1 MTMTFSVLLSGCRH
15 PGGEWF
21 EQNDIQK
28 VIDGLKEIP
37 AGKRTP
43 ELAKVHI
50 SVAEIGE
57 AGQELYEIKIYRSA
71 VQNSVDAALSK
82 IKEHRNEAS
91 RSLKTAERG

>member
-57 AGQELYEIKIYRSA
+57 AGQELYEIK
-71 VQNSVDAALSK
+71 NLSK
-82 IKEHRNEAS
+82 CCPKFSRCSVIKDKGTQE
-91 RSLKTAERG
+91 

>member
-1 MTMTFSVLLSGCRH
+1 MTMTFSALLSGCGH

-28 VIDGLKEIP
+28 VIDGLKEIFS
-37 AGKRTP
+37 GKRAP

-57 AGQELYEIKIYRSA
+57 AGQELYEIK
-71 VQNSVDAALSK
+71 NLSK
-82 IKEHRNEAS
+82 YCPKFSRCSVIKDKGTQE
-91 RSLKTAERG
+91 